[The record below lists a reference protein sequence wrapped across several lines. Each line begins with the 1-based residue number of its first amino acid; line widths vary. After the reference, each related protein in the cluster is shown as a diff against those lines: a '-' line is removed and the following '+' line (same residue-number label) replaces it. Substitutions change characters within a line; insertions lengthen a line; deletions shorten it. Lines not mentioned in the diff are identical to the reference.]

1 MKIQLIHGQFSAKDA
16 IEIISQM
23 VHIKIKFQ
31 EDKIHDSSSEEE
43 IKMRETRIKQ
53 LQNDLF
59 NMRKFVEK
67 NGATINV
74 ESEVQLSS

>member
-1 MKIQLIHGQFSAKDA
+1 MNIQLIHGQFSTKDA

-23 VHIKIKFQ
+23 VHIKVKFQ
-31 EDKIHDSSSEEE
+31 EDKIHQSSSEEE

-59 NMRKFVEK
+59 NMRKLVEQS
-67 NGATINV
+67 GTTINI
-74 ESEVQLSS
+74 ESAIKLFS

>member
-1 MKIQLIHGQFSAKDA
+1 MNIQLIHGQFSAKDA

-31 EDKIHDSSSEEE
+31 EDKIHYSSSEEE

-53 LQNDLF
+53 LQSDLS
-59 NMRKFVEK
+59 NMRKFVEQ
-67 NGATINV
+67 NGVTINI
-74 ESEVQLSS
+74 ESEIKLFS

>member
-1 MKIQLIHGQFSAKDA
+1 MNKEKLYY

-31 EDKIHDSSSEEE
+31 EDKIHYSSSEEE

-53 LQNDLF
+53 LQSDLS
-59 NMRKFVEK
+59 NMRKFVEQ
-67 NGATINV
+67 NGVTINI
-74 ESEVQLSS
+74 ESEIKLFS